1 VNYFEM
7 YDVEPPM
14 WVRVATMHFT
24 GPAKRWLQSVE
35 SLLSTTD
42 WTKLCSMLHE
52 CFSRD
57 QHELL
62 LRQHFN
68 IRQSSTVS
76 DYVDKYQALI
86 EQLKAYNPN
95 PDLLS
100 FTTRFIDGLR
110 DDIRVVVLVARPT
123 ILDVAYTLALLQE
136 EATEPPRCKDYKRAD
151 HAPYQ
156 KAAGGRGSL
165 FLPDPPVRPQ
175 DDKAEAP
182 KPPAPNDKFASLKT
196 FRHARELCVR
206 CGEKRVPGHR
216 CSATPQFHALQE
228 VWVLCQDDF
237 DLPEEES
244 PTEHAD
250 TAQVFLALSSA
261 VASRSSAHHTM

>member
-110 DDIRVVVLVARPT
+110 MI
-123 ILDVAYTLALLQE
+123 YALLSWLLTPQ
-136 EATEPPRCKDYKRAD
+136 AWMLRILLLCYRKKQRSL
-151 HAPYQ
+151 HAAKITSVLTMLRTRKQ
-156 KAAGGRGSL
+156 
-165 FLPDPPVRPQ
+165 
-175 DDKAEAP
+175 
-182 KPPAPNDKFASLKT
+182 
-196 FRHARELCVR
+196 
-206 CGEKRVPGHR
+206 RVAVTR
-216 CSATPQFHALQE
+216 CS
-228 VWVLCQDDF
+228 C
-237 DLPEEES
+237 
-244 PTEHAD
+244 
-250 TAQVFLALSSA
+250 
-261 VASRSSAHHTM
+261 SAHLFDPKMTRPRPRSLLHLMISLPL